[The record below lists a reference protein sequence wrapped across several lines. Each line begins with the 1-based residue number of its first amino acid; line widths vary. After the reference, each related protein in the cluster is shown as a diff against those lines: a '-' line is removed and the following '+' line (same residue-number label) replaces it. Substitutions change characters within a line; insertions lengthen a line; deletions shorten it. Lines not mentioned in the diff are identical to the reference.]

1 MLYGNKRF
9 KLLIF
14 VPFILGTKRMTYLH
28 NFHIP
33 VMGVSF
39 TVDTPVKIAHLGVS
53 SVMSIGDDLLAE
65 RLRKYYS
72 EQLGIEYTEIG
83 RKVKDC
89 RAKRITAYL
98 DLVYDI
104 VNDKFENL
112 KSLPIQKGNDLY
124 KYFELLPD
132 TSTLKQAFLK
142 LNEGD
147 FLPETIKNEMK
158 PGELEVNIMTKLD
171 RQHYDKEGNEL
182 PYIYNDAHAGLRGYA
197 NSKLNSG
204 LVLSAGLNPR
214 LYSYI
219 SHFDN
224 FYPDEN
230 GFLDKQIILKVSD
243 YRSALIQG
251 KFLAKKGIW
260 VSEYRIESGL
270 NCGGH
275 AFATDGILA
284 GPILEDFK
292 NNRQELIESVHEVLV
307 NALDDIDKPISKKPL
322 PLKITYQGGVGTNE
336 EHEFL
341 IQNYSVDSVGWA
353 TPFLLV
359 PEAVNV
365 DEETQNL
372 LQNAE
377 EKDLYLSSTSPIG
390 VPFNTLRGNSKDVL
404 KDKATSEGNPGSTC
418 PRQYLKLFNTEFTD
432 QPICLSSKQYQ
443 KLKIKE
449 LDEKGLSEQEYR
461 SAYNKITEKT
471 CLCTGLVITAYKA
484 YDIVTKPDGQ
494 GVAVCPGPNM
504 AYFSKISSLQ
514 EMVDHIYGR
523 ANLLNSTYRPHMFV
537 KELGMYIDYFQKEL
551 SEISEEINGKALK
564 RLNNFK
570 SNLLRG
576 IEYYHELFNEA
587 ITNSENALNEI
598 KAYQKEVL
606 NIQLPELKKA

>member
-72 EQLGIEYTEIG
+72 EQLGIEYKEIG

-307 NALDDIDKPISKKPL
+307 NALSDIDKPIPKKPL

-461 SAYNKITEKT
+461 NAYNKITEKT

>member
-1 MLYGNKRF
+1 M
-9 KLLIF
+9 
-14 VPFILGTKRMTYLH
+14 TKSH

-72 EQLGIEYTEIG
+72 EQLGIEYIEIG
-83 RKVKDC
+83 RKAEDC

-98 DLVYDI
+98 DLVYDM
-104 VNDKFENL
+104 VQSKFQGIKE
-112 KSLPIQKGNDLY
+112 LPIEEGNDLS
-124 KYFELLPD
+124 KYFNLLPD
-132 TSTLKQAFLK
+132 ASDLKQQFNKLK
-142 LNEGD
+142 PGD
-147 FLPETIKNEMK
+147 FLPQDLKNDMI

-182 PYIYNDAHAGLRGYA
+182 PHIHNDAHSGLRGYA

-224 FYPDEN
+224 FFPDEN

-243 YRSALIQG
+243 YRSALVQG

-292 NNRQELIESVHEVLV
+292 NNRQELIDNVHEVLGG
-307 NALDDIDKPISKKPL
+307 ALEGLDKPVPSEPL
-322 PLKITYQGGVGTNE
+322 PLKVTYQGGVGTSE
-336 EHEFL
+336 EHQFL
-341 IQNYSVDSVGWA
+341 VNHYNVDSVGWA

-365 DEETQNL
+365 DEETQQL

-377 EKDLYLSSTSPIG
+377 EKDLYLSATSPIG

-404 KDKATSEGNPGSTC
+404 KEKATQEGKPGSTC
-418 PRQYLKLFNTEFTD
+418 PRQYLKLFNTEFTE

-443 KLKIKE
+443 KLKIEE
-449 LDEKGLSEQEYR
+449 LDKKNLPDLEYQK
-461 SAYNKITEKT
+461 AYNKITEKT

-484 YDIVTKPDGQ
+484 YDIVTRPDGK

-504 AYFSKISSLQ
+504 AYFSKVSTLQ
-514 EMVDHIYGR
+514 QMVDHIYGR
-523 ANLLNSTYRPHMFV
+523 TNLLNDIYRPHVFV

-551 SEISEEINGKALK
+551 GEISEEINGKALK

-570 SNLLRG
+570 SNLLGG
-576 IEYYHELFNEA
+576 IEYYQELFNEA
-587 ITNSENALNEI
+587 IVNSENALNEI
-598 KAYQKEVL
+598 KAYHKEVL

>member
-1 MLYGNKRF
+1 M
-9 KLLIF
+9 
-14 VPFILGTKRMTYLH
+14 TKSH

-39 TVDTPVKIAHLGVS
+39 TVDTPVKIAHLGIS

-72 EQLGIEYTEIG
+72 EQLKLEYTEIG
-83 RKVKDC
+83 RKVEDC

-98 DLVYDI
+98 DLVYDM
-104 VNDKFENL
+104 VHDKFENL
-112 KSLPIQKGNDLY
+112 KSLSIQKGNDLY
-124 KYFELLPD
+124 KYFDLLPN
-132 TSTLKQAFLK
+132 TSLLKQAFLK
-142 LNEGD
+142 LKEGD
-147 FLPETIKNEMK
+147 FLPEAIKSQMEA
-158 PGELEVNIMTKLD
+158 GELEVNIMTKLD

-182 PYIYNDAHAGLRGYA
+182 PHIYNDAHAGLRGYA

-219 SHFDN
+219 SHFNN
-224 FYPDEN
+224 FYPDVN
-230 GFLDKQIILKVSD
+230 GKLDKQIILKVSD

-292 NNRQELIESVHEVLV
+292 NNREELIESVHDVLKQ
-307 NALDDIDKPISKKPL
+307 ALSDLGKSVPNNPL
-322 PLKITYQGGVGTNE
+322 PLKITYQGGVGTNA

-341 IQNYSVDSVGWA
+341 IKNYSVDSVGWA

-365 DEETQNL
+365 DEETQKL

-377 EKDLYLSSTSPIG
+377 AKDLYLSSTSPIG

-404 KDKATSEGNPGSTC
+404 KEKATEEGNPGSTC

-449 LDEKGLSEQEYR
+449 LEEKNLPESEHQK
-461 SAYNKITEKT
+461 AYNKITEKT

-484 YDIVTKPDGQ
+484 YDMVTRPDGK

-504 AYFSKISSLQ
+504 AYFSKIATLQ
-514 EMVDHIYGR
+514 QMVDHIYGR
-523 ANLLNSTYRPHMFV
+523 ANLLNDTYRSHMFV
-537 KELGMYIDYFQKEL
+537 KELGMYVDYFQKEL
-551 SEISEEINGKALK
+551 NEITGGINGKALK
-564 RLNNFK
+564 RLNAFK
-570 SNLLRG
+570 SNLLGG
-576 IEYYHELFNEA
+576 IDYYQGLFNEA
-587 ITNSENALNEI
+587 ITNSENAIKEI
-598 KAYQKEVL
+598 QEYQKQVL
-606 NIQLPELKKA
+606 NIQLPELTKA

>member
-1 MLYGNKRF
+1 MVY
-9 KLLIF
+9 
-14 VPFILGTKRMTYLH
+14 TH

-65 RLRKYYS
+65 RLRKHYS
-72 EQLGIEYTEIG
+72 EELGIEYKEIG
-83 RKVKDC
+83 RKAKDS

-104 VNDKFENL
+104 VHDKFDKLKNL
-112 KSLPIQKGNDLY
+112 PFSKGNDLY
-124 KYFELLPD
+124 KYYELLPD
-132 TSTLKQAFLK
+132 TSLLKEEFKKLEEGSYLPNGLK
-142 LNEGD
+142 E
-147 FLPETIKNEMK
+147 KMK
-158 PGELEVNIMTKLD
+158 PGEIEVNIMTKLD

-182 PYIYNDAHAGLRGYA
+182 PHIYNDAHAGLRGYA

-224 FYPDEN
+224 FYPDN
-230 GFLDKQIILKVSD
+230 SGYLDKQIILKVSD
-243 YRSALIQG
+243 YRSALVQG

-292 NNRQELIESVHEVLV
+292 NHKQELIESVHEVLV
-307 NALDDIDKPISKKPL
+307 GALESLNKPIPSDYL
-322 PLKITYQGGVGTNE
+322 PLKVTYQGGVGTSE

-341 IQNYSVDSVGWA
+341 IKQYDVDSVGWA

-365 DEETQNL
+365 DEETQQL

-404 KDKATSEGNPGSTC
+404 KEKAIEEGNPGSTC

-449 LDEKGLSEQEYR
+449 LDEKELSKEEYEE
-461 SAYNKITEKT
+461 AYNKITEKT

-484 YDIVTKPDGQ
+484 YDMVTRPDGK

-504 AYFSKISSLQ
+504 AYFSKISTLKQ
-514 EMVDHIYGR
+514 MVDHIYGR
-523 ANLLNSTYRPHMFV
+523 TNLLNEAYRPHVFV
-537 KELGMYIDYFQKEL
+537 KELGMYIDYFKKEL
-551 SEISEEINGKALK
+551 ETTPEEINRKALK
-564 RLNNFK
+564 RLTNFK
-570 SNLLRG
+570 NNLLSG
-576 IEYYHELFNEA
+576 IDYYLNLFVS
-587 ITNSENALNEI
+587 ISISDNSIEEVKN
-598 KAYQKEVL
+598 YRKEVEK
-606 NIQLPELKKA
+606 IQLPELKTA

>member
-1 MLYGNKRF
+1 
-9 KLLIF
+9 
-14 VPFILGTKRMTYLH
+14 
-28 NFHIP
+28 
-33 VMGVSF
+33 MGVSF

-72 EQLGIEYTEIG
+72 EQLGLEYVEID
-83 RKVKDC
+83 RKAEDC

-98 DLVYDI
+98 DLVYDM
-104 VNDKFENL
+104 VQTKFQEI
-112 KSLPIQKGNDLY
+112 KELPIEEGNDLA
-124 KYFELLPD
+124 KYFNLLPD
-132 TSTLKQAFLK
+132 TSELKQQFKQLK
-142 LNEGD
+142 QGD
-147 FLPETIKNEMK
+147 YLTDELKNKMIL
-158 PGELEVNIMTKLD
+158 GELEVNIMTKLD

-182 PYIYNDAHAGLRGYA
+182 PHKFNDAHSGLRGYA

-224 FYPDEN
+224 FFPDDN

-243 YRSALIQG
+243 YRSALVQG

-292 NNRQELIESVHEVLV
+292 NLRQELIENVHEVLIG
-307 NALDDIDKPISKKPL
+307 ALEKLDKPVPSKPL
-322 PLKITYQGGVGTNE
+322 PLKVTYQGGVGTHA
-336 EHEFL
+336 EHKFL
-341 IQNYSVDSVGWA
+341 IDHYNVDSVGWA

-359 PEAVNV
+359 PEAVNI
-365 DEETQNL
+365 DEETQQL
-372 LQNAE
+372 LQKAE
-377 EKDLYLSSTSPIG
+377 EKDLYLSATSPIG

-404 KDKATSEGNPGSTC
+404 KEKLISEGKPGSTC
-418 PRQYLKLFNTEFTD
+418 PREYLKLFNTEFTE
-432 QPICLSSKQYQ
+432 QPICLSSRQYQ

-449 LDEKGLSEQEYR
+449 LEEKNLPEAEYQK
-461 SAYNKITEKT
+461 AYNKITEKT

-484 YDIVTKPDGQ
+484 YDLVTRPDGK

-504 AYFSKISSLQ
+504 AYFSKVSTLQ
-514 EMVDHIYGR
+514 QMVDHIYGR
-523 ANLLNSTYRPHMFV
+523 ANLLNDIYRPHVFV

-570 SNLLRG
+570 SNLLGG
-576 IEYYHELFNEA
+576 IEYYQELFNEA
-587 ITNSENALNEI
+587 IINSENALKEI

-606 NIQLPELKKA
+606 KIQLPELKKA

>member
-1 MLYGNKRF
+1 M
-9 KLLIF
+9 
-14 VPFILGTKRMTYLH
+14 TKSH

-72 EQLGIEYTEIG
+72 EQLGVEYVEID
-83 RKVKDC
+83 RKVEDC

-98 DLVYDI
+98 NLVYDI
-104 VNDKFENL
+104 VHDKFENV
-112 KSLPIQKGNDLY
+112 KNLPKENDNELT
-124 KYFELLPD
+124 KYFSLLPD
-132 TSTLKQAFLK
+132 TSEIKIEFEKLGEGEFLS
-142 LNEGD
+142 ED
-147 FLPETIKNEMK
+147 IKNKMFV
-158 PGELEVNIMTKLD
+158 GELEVNIMTKLD

-182 PYIYNDAHAGLRGYA
+182 PHIYNDAHAGLRGYA

-204 LVLSAGLNPR
+204 IVLSAGLNPR

-219 SHFDN
+219 ADFEN
-224 FYPDEN
+224 FYPTEK
-230 GFLDKQIILKVSD
+230 GFLDKQVILKVSD
-243 YRSALIQG
+243 YRSALVQG

-292 NNRQELIESVHEVLV
+292 NHRQDLISSVHEVLV
-307 NALDDIDKPISKKPL
+307 GALENLGKPIPSEPL
-322 PLKITYQGGVGTNE
+322 SLKVTYQGGVGTSD
-336 EHEFL
+336 EHQFL
-341 IQNYSVDSVGWA
+341 VNHYNVDSVGWA

-365 DEETQNL
+365 DEETQQL
-372 LQNAE
+372 LQKAE
-377 EKDLYLSSTSPIG
+377 EKDLYLSATSPIG

-404 KDKATSEGNPGSTC
+404 KEQATKEGNPGSTC

-449 LDEKGLSEQEYR
+449 LEEKNLSQAEYQKE
-461 SAYNKITEKT
+461 YDKITEKT

-484 YDIVTKPDGQ
+484 YDIVTKPDGK

-504 AYFSKISSLQ
+504 AYFSKVSTLQ
-514 EMVDHIYGR
+514 QMVNHIYGR
-523 ANLLNSTYRPHMFV
+523 TNLLNDIYRPHMFV

-551 SEISEEINGKALK
+551 SEISDEINAKALK

-570 SNLLRG
+570 SNLLGG
-576 IEYYHELFNEA
+576 IEYYQELFNDA
-587 ITNSENALNEI
+587 VINSENALIELKNYHSSVI
-598 KAYQKEVL
+598 
-606 NIQLPELKKA
+606 NIQLPELSKA